1 MEPLL
6 ELTESLHRAGLP
18 GGGALPHLGSEL
30 LRVFPSHLQNQHCF
44 RKELIGR
51 IVQFRGR
58 GRVQFKGL
66 SSWVYEPINFL
77 NKHLPRSH
85 NSQDIKYSSKPTRG
99 SFSGVLIF
107 QTTTGDGGQML
118 VEEEEFESPVCR
130 YILLPT

>member
-1 MEPLL
+1 MY
-6 ELTESLHRAGLP
+6 
-18 GGGALPHLGSEL
+18 
-30 LRVFPSHLQNQHCF
+30 VFF
-44 RKELIGR
+44 
-51 IVQFRGR
+51 
-58 GRVQFKGL
+58 
-66 SSWVYEPINFL
+66 EPINIL

-85 NSQDIKYSSKPTRG
+85 ISQDIKYSIRPTRG